1 MPRGHEHIPC
11 SIYKRLSGHSFLR
24 EKRSFSVLGCY
35 NDRLFPREI
44 YGERPYF

>member
-1 MPRGHEHIPC
+1 MSRGHEHIPC